1 MAEQF
6 YTIPTNIGKAA
17 IANASTLGTK
27 VNFTHFALGDGNGS
41 YYNPTETQT
50 ELKNEVW
57 RGQIGSITVDKENP
71 NWIVLET
78 IIPASIGGF
87 MIREAGVFDVDG
99 NLLAVGKYPETYKP
113 VVADGSAKD
122 LCVRMILE
130 VANTSVVNLK
140 IDPTII
146 LATKKDIDVLSN
158 RITKNE
164 NDITGLKKE
173 VNEHKAEMATQDT
186 TGHIKLSDIPV
197 KSVNKKTG
205 EVVIDVEDIAGLVSS
220 KLALGK
226 DASVGYSAV
235 ALGQDASAGEY
246 AVALGLNT
254 SAESNAV
261 ALGQNASAGGSF
273 AVALGW
279 NASAENA
286 NEGILGG
293 TGSYKTSEWKVP
305 GSFTVSGTKNFE
317 IPHPKPEKQATHRI
331 RHGAV
336 ESPTAGDTLYRY
348 KIQAAKDND
357 IVTIDLP
364 DYFIYLNKN
373 VQIFVTPQGHFG
385 NGYGRLNRENEQL
398 EIYCQCEGEY
408 NVLAIGTRNDNHQ
421 SVQDWD
427 IKGVE
432 REIGESWT
440 GETYVFE
447 VDEIM
452 EVEEIKEVI

>member
-50 ELKNEVW
+50 ELINEVW

-122 LCVRMILE
+122 LCVRMTLE

-173 VNEHKAEMATQDT
+173 VNEHKAEIATPTQLGHVMIGSGINVNPQGVISVLQAEGVPSGIIAMWSGEVASIPGGWALCDGDNGTPDLRDRFIVGAGGDYSVGDTGGETEVTLTTAQLPSHSHKSGTLSASSAGSHSHGSGTLLTNSTGAHTHSYKEVVYQERSIYQSEGEQSARYGMASMRNDT
-186 TGHIKLSDIPV
+186 T
-197 KSVNKKTG
+197 
-205 EVVIDVEDIAGLVSS
+205 
-220 KLALGK
+220 
-226 DASVGYSAV
+226 AS
-235 ALGQDASAGEY
+235 
-246 AVALGLNT
+246 
-254 SAESNAV
+254 
-261 ALGQNASAGGSF
+261 GGSHSHSISGSTASGGSGQAHENRPPYF
-273 AVALGW
+273 A
-279 NASAENA
+279 
-286 NEGILGG
+286 
-293 TGSYKTSEWKVP
+293 
-305 GSFTVSGTKNFE
+305 
-317 IPHPKPEKQATHRI
+317 
-331 RHGAV
+331 
-336 ESPTAGDTLYRY
+336 
-348 KIQAAKDND
+348 
-357 IVTIDLP
+357 
-364 DYFIYLNKN
+364 
-373 VQIFVTPQGHFG
+373 
-385 NGYGRLNRENEQL
+385 
-398 EIYCQCEGEY
+398 
-408 NVLAIGTRNDNHQ
+408 LA
-421 SVQDWD
+421 
-427 IKGVE
+427 
-432 REIGESWT
+432 
-440 GETYVFE
+440 Y
-447 VDEIM
+447 IM
-452 EVEEIKEVI
+452 KL